1 MPETFADTLR
11 SWNNFYFMAGGA
23 AATLIGLLFVAVSL
37 GATLVSADREA
48 AINIF
53 VTPILF
59 YFISVMGIASLML
72 VPTDSYTVVA
82 GLLLCV
88 GVYGLGRMAVIIHGM
103 MQLSRG
109 QALDHGHW
117 KWHATIPGLSY
128 VVIAGTAVW
137 LWVMPTAPLSGLA
150 FATVFLL
157 LSGIWRSWDL
167 VLWIAYQRGSAGSS

>member
-11 SWNNFYFMAGGA
+11 GWNNFYFMIGGA

-37 GATLVSADREA
+37 GATLVSADTQA
-48 AINIF
+48 AITTF

-59 YFISVMGIASLML
+59 YFLSVLGVASLML
-72 VPTDSYTVVA
+72 APIDSHTLVA

-88 GVYGLGRMAVIIHGM
+88 GIYGMARMAVIIRAM
-103 MQLSRG
+103 MQLSRAH
-109 QALDHGHW
+109 ALDHGHW

-167 VLWIAYQRGSAGSS
+167 VLWIAHQRGSAGSS